1 MEPICVNDLSS
12 LGDPTHIKKKL
23 VYNSLTD
30 CSRDK
35 RKKHLDNCLMLDCAY
50 KTIVIKQCKRVL

>member
-35 RKKHLDNCLMLDCAY
+35 CKKHLDNCLMLDCAY
-50 KTIVIKQCKRVL
+50 KRILIK